1 MKLYR
6 VQLRY
11 KDLYFDEIV
20 EADND
25 KDALVIFSN
34 GIESETFVG
43 ADESFYG
50 DRVYIT
56 FEEVDRNVITG
67 ASVEKTTVGVQVGKP
82 SIISGESNT

>member
-11 KDLYFDEIV
+11 KDLYFDETV

-56 FEEVDRNVITG
+56 FEEVDRDVIT
-67 ASVEKTTVGVQVGKP
+67 KTGVAKTSVGVQVGKP
-82 SIISGESNT
+82 SVGTGESNS

>member
-11 KDLYFDEIV
+11 KDLYFDETV

-43 ADESFYG
+43 AD
-50 DRVYIT
+50 
-56 FEEVDRNVITG
+56 
-67 ASVEKTTVGVQVGKP
+67 
-82 SIISGESNT
+82 